1 MYCFRLTVTISSEA
15 LVFFHNCKQRRN
27 NFSGNERK
35 KSIDIYSLGFDAM
48 LSKIHFIKSI
58 TI

>member
-15 LVFFHNCKQRRN
+15 LVFFHSKQRRN